1 MSFQLIERKDL
12 DAQKWDNLVDQ
23 TEGVSVFTSSFYLD
37 AVAEN
42 WCVVVNDDYSA
53 GLALP
58 YTIRARRKILYTPIF
73 ASYLEVLGSVDPSLF
88 KEIILK
94 NFKTIEIEFRQDVL
108 GSASDVFVTQFLNTD
123 KKRKGQVNRMLN
135 KSKRAGYEV
144 QSTENWEPV
153 FEILYTQL
161 NGKFTGMTDVSLQ
174 RLKQAYSN
182 AQEAGLLRTFEI
194 VGEETCLGG
203 VICIEKN
210 GQLLYSKGACS
221 VEVRDQGGMY
231 AAMDAAISYA
241 NANELTFDFGGSR
254 VEGVRRFNHAFGG
267 EDLEYFSYRID
278 KSPRW
283 FRWVRRLK
291 KRWGK
296 KS

>member
-1 MSFQLIERKDL
+1 MSFQLIERQNL
-12 DAQKWDNLVDQ
+12 DVQKWDNLVDR
-23 TEGVSVFTSSFYLD
+23 TKDASVFSNSFYLD

-42 WCVVVNDDYSA
+42 WCVLVNDDFSA

-58 YTIRARRKILYTPIF
+58 YTIRAKRRILYTPIF
-73 ASYLEVLGSVDPSLF
+73 ASYLEVLGSAEMNSL

-108 GSASDVFVTQFLNTD
+108 GNAQEKFVTQFLNTE

-135 KSKRAGYEV
+135 KSKRAGYEIH
-144 QSTENWEPV
+144 QTENWSTV
-153 FEILYTQL
+153 FDILNSEL
-161 NGKFTGMTDVSLQ
+161 NGKFSGMTDTSLA
-174 RLKQAYSN
+174 RLKEAYSN
-182 AQEAGLLRTFEI
+182 AQELGFLRIFEI
-194 VGEETCLGG
+194 VEGTARLGG

-231 AAMDAAISYA
+231 AAIDAAINFS
-241 NANELTFDFGGSR
+241 NEKNLAFDFGGSR

-291 KRWGK
+291 RRWGK

>member
-1 MSFQLIERKDL
+1 MNFQLIQRQDL
-12 DAQKWDNLVDQ
+12 DTAKWDDLVER
-23 TEGVSVFTSSFYLD
+23 THGASVFTSSFYLD

-42 WCVVVNDDYSA
+42 WCAIVNEDYTA

-58 YTIRARRKILYTPIF
+58 YTIRVKRKILYTPIF
-73 ASYLEVLGSVDPSLF
+73 VSYLEVLGNAPKELF

-94 NFKTIEIEFRQDVL
+94 EFKTIEIEFKQELL
-108 GSASDVFVTQFLNTD
+108 GTAQDVFVTQFLNTE

-135 KSKRAGYEV
+135 KSKRAEYEIH
-144 QSTENWEPV
+144 QNDNWLAV
-153 FEILYTQL
+153 FDVLYSEL
-161 NGKFTGMTDVSLQ
+161 NGKFSGMTPISLG
-174 RLKQAYSN
+174 RLKNAYSK
-182 AQEAGLLRTFEI
+182 AFEAGLLHTFEI
-194 VGEETCLGG
+194 VGNGKGIGG
-203 VICIEKN
+203 IICIESN

-231 AAMDAAISYA
+231 AAIDTAIKYA
-241 NANELTFDFGGSR
+241 EEKKLTFDFGGSR
-254 VEGVRRFNHAFGG
+254 VEGVRRFNQAFAG

-283 FRWVRRLK
+283 FRWVRRLR

-296 KS
+296 KY